1 MRRFLLRWLPIGGL
15 LAGLLLAAAA
25 AGLWVWSGSEGSL
38 ATALRWAGAYQRL
51 TAEQVSGS
59 LRHGGRVARLAWERG
74 GLTVQASELE
84 LRWRARDLFHGRL
97 VIEHLRVRS
106 LRIDDQSTTSSPPPT
121 TLALPLAVQLQ
132 ELRIGALRSSAAG
145 EQTVRDIQA
154 HYAFDGHHHELV
166 IEHLGVQGGD
176 FHAQLRLPA
185 QAPLTLTATLGGT
198 LAPELPS
205 AAAAL
210 PLTLQATLDGP
221 LEQLQLQ
228 AEVRSAKADPPA
240 PSPQARLTARLLPWA
255 AQPLSEAEG
264 TLQALDL
271 ARLWTAAPHT
281 RLSGDFKLSPQPAST
296 KDFRL
301 HADLTNA
308 EPGPWDRQQLP
319 VQALQADV
327 LWQPGRATVRMLQAR
342 IAGGRLHAEGD
353 WCACTDAVDAAGWHL
368 QARLDGVDPAAL
380 HTRFTAL
387 PLDGRV
393 SASGA
398 GQAIAFEAALQ
409 ARHGAAAHP
418 RSSGAAPKLSLRQLD
433 AHGRFHPGWLTLEQV
448 KLTSDDAQASG
459 RLQLRWHEG
468 AIIGGE
474 ADMTARAPG
483 MTATLRG
490 GVQERSGSGLVQWQ
504 VTDAASALAWLSRLP
519 GVAAVLPAG
528 THARGQ
534 AQLSAHWSGGWRQPG
549 LQAELTSTGLNLGT
563 QRMQEVRIDQARV
576 QVEGTLAQARLSLRA
591 QAHQGQR
598 KADLELSAQGGY
610 GAADKPQQARLTSL
624 RLQLT
629 EPLLGPDPWR
639 LALTEPVLLSW
650 ASPARSDW
658 NVGAGALTITTSAA
672 PETRATLRW
681 GALTHA
687 RGHWSSSGELTGL
700 PMQWAMRVLGTA
712 AQARGLTSDVLLGGS
727 WNFAFSDTL
736 QLKAQLERT
745 SGDLALHASAGGDK
759 PQARIAAGLQQA
771 RATLTSDGRD
781 IDLQLLW
788 DSTHAGRLSGELHS
802 PLMAT
807 NDAQGQRHWS
817 WPDNAP
823 LSGQLRARLPE
834 IAAWSALAPLGW
846 RLSGSLAVDVAV
858 SGTRAA
864 PQLAGT
870 ATADDLAL
878 RSIIDGIELTQGRLH
893 ARFADTRLVIEELS
907 LRGTGKDGGALRA
920 NGEAGWIDG
929 RLRAH
934 LAATLNGL
942 RTSLRSDRDI
952 AVSGQLQAELQDKA
966 LNASGQLHI
975 DHARIELPDESR
987 PTLGSDVIVPGSHP
1001 PPGDAGQAR
1010 ESAAPA
1016 SWTAQVDVGIDLGDD
1031 FRVSGMGADTLLTG
1045 QLRLS
1050 ARGPLTQAPQLTGL
1064 VQTRRGRFRAY
1075 GQDLDI
1081 TRGYIRF
1088 TGEIDNPALDIIA
1101 LRPNFASDQK
1111 AGVQVSGSAL
1121 LPRIR
1126 LYSDPALPD
1135 SQTLAWLLL
1144 GHAAP
1149 TDGAES
1155 AMLQSAAIALLG
1167 GREGRSLAS
1176 RFGLDELSVARGDSG
1191 AVANTSI
1198 TLGKRL
1204 SERLYAAYEHSLA
1217 GTGSTL
1223 LIFYE
1228 LSRRWSLRGQAG
1240 ENAGLDLIYRLSF
1253 D

>member
-1 MRRFLLRWLPIGGL
+1 MQRSLLRWLSIGGL

-25 AGLWVWSGSEGSL
+25 ASLWVWSGSEGSL

-59 LRHGGRVARLAWERG
+59 LRHGGRVARLAWERD

-84 LRWRARDLFHGRL
+84 LRWRARDLLHGRL
-97 VIEHLRVRS
+97 VIEHLGVRS

-132 ELRIGALRSSAAG
+132 ELCIGELRTSAASG
-145 EQTVRDIQA
+145 QTVQDIQA
-154 HYAFDGHHHELV
+154 HYTFDGRHHELV

-176 FHAQLRLPA
+176 FQAQLRLPA
-185 QAPLTLTATLGGT
+185 QAPLTLAATLSGT

-210 PLTLQATLDGP
+210 PLTLQATLEGP
-221 LEQLQLQ
+221 IEQLHLQ
-228 AEVRSAKADPPA
+228 AEVRAAVADPPES
-240 PSPQARLTARLLPWA
+240 SPRAHLTARLLPWA
-255 AQPLSEAEG
+255 VQPLPEADV
-264 TLQALDL
+264 TMQALDV
-271 ARLWTAAPHT
+271 AHLWAAAPHT
-281 RLSGDFKLSPQPAST
+281 RLSGDFKLEPQPAST
-296 KDFRL
+296 GGFSI

-308 EPGPWDRQQLP
+308 EPGPWDHHQLP

-327 LWQPGRATVRMLQAR
+327 LWQPGSATVRTLQAR
-342 IAGGRLHAEGD
+342 VAGGRLHAEGD
-353 WCACTDAVDAAGWHL
+353 WRAPTDAANSAGWHL
-368 QARLDGVDPAAL
+368 QARLDGVEPAAL

-387 PLDGRV
+387 PLDGNV

-398 GQAIAFEAALQ
+398 GEAIQFEAALK
-409 ARHGAAAHP
+409 AAAGARP
-418 RSSGAAPKLSLRQLD
+418 SGAVPTLSLRQLS
-433 AHGRFHPGWLTLEQV
+433 AHGRFHQGLLTLEQV
-448 KLTSDDAQASG
+448 KLTTDDAQASG

-468 AIIGGE
+468 AITGGE

-490 GVQERSGSGLVQWQ
+490 GAQERSGSGQAQWQ
-504 VTDAASALAWLSRLP
+504 VADAASALAWLSRLP
-519 GVAAVLPAG
+519 GMAAVLPAG

-534 AQLSAHWSGGWRQPG
+534 ARLSAHWSGGWRQPG
-549 LQAELTSTGLNLGT
+549 LQAELTSTGLSLGT
-563 QRMQEVRIDQARV
+563 QRLQEVRIRQARV
-576 QVEGTLAQARLSLRA
+576 QVEGTLAQARLTLQA
-591 QAHQGQR
+591 QAQQGGR

-610 GAADKPQQARLTSL
+610 GATGKPLGQARLTTL

-629 EPLLGPDPWR
+629 EPLLGPDPWQF
-639 LALTEPVLLSW
+639 ALTEPVLLTW
-650 ASPARSDW
+650 TSPARTDGT
-658 NVGAGALTITTSAA
+658 VGAGTLSITSAA
-672 PETRATLRW
+672 PEAQATLRW
-681 GALTHA
+681 GAVTHTQ
-687 RGHWSSSGELTGL
+687 GHWSSSGELTGL
-700 PMQWAMRVLGTA
+700 PMQWVMRALWATT
-712 AQARGLTSDVLLGGS
+712 QAKGLTGDVLLGGS
-727 WNFAFSDTL
+727 WNFALSDTL
-736 QLKAQLERT
+736 QLKAELERT
-745 SGDLALHASAGGDK
+745 SGDLTLRASMSDDT
-759 PQARIAAGLQQA
+759 PQARIAAGLKQA
-771 RATLTSDGRD
+771 RATLTSDGRH

-788 DSTHAGRLSGELHS
+788 DSAHAGRISGELHS
-802 PLMAT
+802 PLAVT
-807 NDAQGQRHWS
+807 SDAQGQRHWS
-817 WPDNAP
+817 WPDDAP
-823 LSGQLRARLPE
+823 LSGQLRASLPE

-858 SGTRAA
+858 SGTRAS

-870 ATADDLAL
+870 AAADDLAL
-878 RSIIDGIELTQGRLH
+878 RSIIDGIELTQGRLR
-893 ARFADTRLVIEELS
+893 ARFADTRLVVEELT
-907 LRGTGKDGGALRA
+907 LHGTGKDGGALQA
-920 NGEAGWIDG
+920 SGEAGWIDG

-934 LAATLNGL
+934 LTATLDGL
-942 RTSLRSDRDI
+942 RASLRSDRDI
-952 AVSGQLQAELQDKA
+952 AVSGQLQAALQDQA
-966 LNASGQLHI
+966 LSANGQLHI

-987 PTLGSDVIVPGSHP
+987 PTLGSDVIVQGSHQ

-1010 ESAAPA
+1010 AAAARAP
-1016 SWTAQVDVGIDLGDD
+1016 TAQVDVGIDLGDD

-1050 ARGPLTQAPQLTGL
+1050 ASGPLTQAPRLTGL
-1064 VQTRRGRFRAY
+1064 MQTRRGRFRAY

-1081 TRGYIRF
+1081 TRGHIRF
-1088 TGEIDNPALDIIA
+1088 TGEVDNPALDIIA

-1111 AGVQVSGSAL
+1111 VGVQVSGSAL
-1121 LPRIR
+1121 LPRIS

-1176 RFGLDELSVARGDSG
+1176 RFGLDELSVARGDSS
-1191 AVANTSI
+1191 AAANTSI

-1240 ENAGLDLIYRLSF
+1240 ENAGVDLIYRLSF